1 MLTCWSYK
9 AKQRHTFKEI
19 IKAMEA
25 DLSPSFAKISY
36 YHSEEN
42 RRYMKEEEERNQQA
56 GAERRGVD
64 GCEEQYKPLYK
75 NISGSGDFY
84 SEQHSN
90 QSLSS
95 AAEALELEIIPSESE
110 PLASTSGHS
119 SAAGISP
126 SGDGCGLRR
135 SSSTSSAALASASYD
150 TEEETSKNDN
160 SRILHKNGIAN
171 GHIQS
176 QMTRTPVC

>member
-9 AKQRHTFKEI
+9 AKQRYTFKEI
-19 IKAMEA
+19 IKAMET

-36 YHSEEN
+36 YNSEEN

-56 GAERRGVD
+56 EGERRVE

-84 SEQHSN
+84 SEPNSS

-95 AAEALELEIIPSESE
+95 TAEALELEIIPSESE

-150 TEEETSKNDN
+150 TEEETNKNDN